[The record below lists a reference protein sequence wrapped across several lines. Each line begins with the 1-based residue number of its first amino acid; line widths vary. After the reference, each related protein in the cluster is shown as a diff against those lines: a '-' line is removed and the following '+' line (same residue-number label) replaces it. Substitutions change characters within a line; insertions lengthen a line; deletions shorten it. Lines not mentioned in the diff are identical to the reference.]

1 MINILEQV
9 VLYCLSKLGKER
21 SSSSVFHLLNGK
33 KSSQTIQDSHFFQVD
48 SFFHTVQQ
56 LTRDQYESI
65 ISKLIKHEL
74 MYISSDQQIVISERG
89 QLLINKLYSMYPFL
103 KNLQGG
109 KYHNCMQFWER
120 LSLLIQVCS
129 NQVNKQT
136 SYIPVQ
142 KNKDTQYWVKQ
153 LFATSI
159 GNTKDFPE
167 QLLQELQRLLDSS
180 ELEVDPSVL
189 VARFSGFQ
197 SIGLT
202 EMQTIEMLGM
212 EENSYRFQ
220 FQALLHYLMRAI
232 EENPTSYPLL
242 AKVTVTDEFHQLT
255 ASAKKTFELI
265 KKGKGIV
272 EIGQIRR
279 LKESTI
285 QDHIVEIALFV
296 NGFNIDRFVEE
307 PLQERI
313 KEAIQ
318 KASSKQLRKIREII
332 DVDYFQI
339 RLVIA
344 KFGDLI

>member
-1 MINILEQV
+1 LINILEHV

-33 KSSQTIQDSHFFQVD
+33 KSSQTIQDSHLFQLD
-48 SFFHTVQQ
+48 SFFHTAHH
-56 LTRDQYESI
+56 LTREQYESI
-65 ISKLIKHEL
+65 ISKLIKHEFI
-74 MYISSDQQIVISERG
+74 YISSDQRVVISESG
-89 QLLINKLYSMYPFL
+89 QLLIHELYSMYPFL

-109 KYHNCMQFWER
+109 RYHNCLQFWER

-129 NQVNKQT
+129 NQINNQT

-142 KNKDTQYWVKQ
+142 KNKNTQNWIKH
-153 LFATSI
+153 LFATSE
-159 GNTKDFPE
+159 GNSKNFPHE
-167 QLLQELQRLLDSS
+167 LLRELQALLESS
-180 ELEVDPSVL
+180 EPKIDPSVL
-189 VARFSGFQ
+189 VARLSGFE

-202 EMQTIEMLGM
+202 EMQTIEMLGI
-212 EENSYRFQ
+212 EENNYRFQ
-220 FQALLHYLMRAI
+220 FQALLHFLMSSI
-232 EENPTSYPLL
+232 EENPSAYPLL
-242 AKVTVTDEFHQLT
+242 AKMAVTDEFQQLT

-272 EIGQIRR
+272 EIGRIRK

-296 NGFNIDRFVEE
+296 NGFNIDRFVEV

-344 KFGDLI
+344 KFGDLL

>member
-1 MINILEQV
+1 LLNILEHV

-33 KSSQTIQDSHFFQVD
+33 KSSQTIQDSHLFQLD
-48 SFFHTVQQ
+48 SFFHIAPQ
-56 LTRDQYESI
+56 LTRDQYETI
-65 ISKLIKHEL
+65 INKLIKHEF
-74 MYISSDQQIVISERG
+74 MYISSDQRIVISESG

-103 KNLQGG
+103 INLQGG
-109 KYHNCMQFWER
+109 KYHNYMQFWER

-129 NQVNKQT
+129 NQINKQT

-142 KNKDTQYWVKQ
+142 KNKDTQYWIKH
-153 LFATSI
+153 LFATSV
-159 GNTKDFPE
+159 GSSNDFPY
-167 QLLQELQRLLDSS
+167 QLLQELQTLLESS
-180 ELEVDPSVL
+180 ELKVDPSVI

-202 EMQTIEMLGM
+202 EMQTIEMLGI

-220 FQALLHYLMRAI
+220 FQALLHYLMRSI
-232 EENPTSYPLL
+232 EENPVAYPLL
-242 AKVTVTDEFHQLT
+242 ARMTVTDELHQLT

-272 EIGQIRR
+272 EIGRIRR

-332 DVDYFQI
+332 DVDYFEI

-344 KFGDLI
+344 KFGDLL

>member
-1 MINILEQV
+1 M
-9 VLYCLSKLGKER
+9 
-21 SSSSVFHLLNGK
+21 FHLLNGK
-33 KSSQTIQDSHFFQVD
+33 KSSQTIQDSHLFQLD
-48 SFFHTVQQ
+48 SFFHIAHH
-56 LTRDQYESI
+56 LTREQYERI
-65 ISKLIKHEL
+65 ISKLMKQEYL
-74 MYISSDQQIVISERG
+74 YFTSNQQIVISESG
-89 QLLINKLYSMYPFL
+89 QILIHELYSMYPFL

-109 KYHNCMQFWER
+109 KYYNCLQFWER

-129 NQVNKQT
+129 NLVNNQT
-136 SYIPVQ
+136 NYIPVQ
-142 KNKDTQYWVKQ
+142 KNKDTQNWIKH
-153 LFATSI
+153 LFATSE
-159 GNTKDFPE
+159 GNSKDFPHK
-167 QLLQELQRLLDSS
+167 LLRELQDLLESS
-180 ELEVDPSVL
+180 DLMIDPSIL
-189 VARFSGFQ
+189 VARLSGFE

-202 EMQTIEMLGM
+202 EMQTIKMLRI

-220 FQALLHYLMRAI
+220 FQALLHFIMGRI
-232 EENPTSYPLL
+232 EENPSAYPLL
-242 AKVTVTDEFHQLT
+242 AKIAVTDELQQLT

-272 EIGQIRR
+272 EIGRIRR

-296 NGFNIDRFVEE
+296 NGFKIDQFVEV

-318 KASSKQLRKIREII
+318 TASSKQLRKIREII

-344 KFGDLI
+344 KFGDLL

>member
-33 KSSQTIQDSHFFQVD
+33 KSSQTIQDSHLFQVD
-48 SFFHTVQQ
+48 SFFHTAHH
-56 LTRDQYESI
+56 LTREQYESI
-65 ISKLIKHEL
+65 ISKLIKHEF
-74 MYISSDQQIVISERG
+74 MYFSSNQQIVISESG
-89 QLLINKLYSMYPFL
+89 QVLINELYSMYPFL

-109 KYHNCMQFWER
+109 KYHNCIQFWER

-129 NQVNKQT
+129 NQVNKQI

-142 KNKDTQYWVKQ
+142 KNKDTQNWIKH
-153 LFATSI
+153 LFSTSK
-159 GNTKDFPE
+159 GNSKDFPHM
-167 QLLQELQRLLDSS
+167 LLSELQVLLESS

-202 EMQTIEMLGM
+202 EMQTIEMLGI

-220 FQALLHYLMRAI
+220 FQALLHYLMSSI
-232 EENPTSYPLL
+232 EQNPSSYPLL
-242 AKVTVTDEFHQLT
+242 ARMAVTDELQQLT
-255 ASAKKTFELI
+255 SSAKKTFDLI

-272 EIGQIRR
+272 EIGRIRR

-344 KFGDLI
+344 KFGDLL

>member
-1 MINILEQV
+1 
-9 VLYCLSKLGKER
+9 
-21 SSSSVFHLLNGK
+21 VFHLLHGK
-33 KSSQTIQDSHFFQVD
+33 KSSQTIQDSHLFQLD
-48 SFFHTVQQ
+48 SFFHTVHHI
-56 LTRDQYESI
+56 TREQYESI

-74 MYISSDQQIVISERG
+74 MYISREQHIVISESG
-89 QLLINKLYSMYPFL
+89 QLLIYELYSRYPFL

-109 KYHNCMQFWER
+109 KYHNCLQFWER
-120 LSLLIQVCS
+120 ISLLIQVCS

-142 KNKDTQYWVKQ
+142 KNKDTQNWIKH
-153 LFATSI
+153 LFATSE
-159 GNTKDFPE
+159 GNSKDFPH
-167 QLLQELQRLLDSS
+167 QLLQELQALLESS
-180 ELEVDPSVL
+180 ELLIDPSVL
-189 VARFSGFQ
+189 VARLSGFE

-202 EMQTIEMLGM
+202 EMQTIEMLGI

-220 FQALLHYLMRAI
+220 FQALLHFLMRSI
-232 EENPTSYPLL
+232 EENPSSYPLL
-242 AKVTVTDEFHQLT
+242 ARMAVTDELQQLT

-272 EIGQIRR
+272 EIGRIRR

-296 NGFNIDRFVEE
+296 NGFKIDRFVEE

-318 KASSKQLRKIREII
+318 EASSKQLRKIREII

-344 KFGDLI
+344 KFGDLL